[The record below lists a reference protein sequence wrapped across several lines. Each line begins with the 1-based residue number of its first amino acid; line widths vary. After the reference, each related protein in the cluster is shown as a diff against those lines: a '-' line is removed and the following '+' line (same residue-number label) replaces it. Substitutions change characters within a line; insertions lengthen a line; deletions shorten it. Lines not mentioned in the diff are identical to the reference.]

1 MNCALD
7 CGRVG
12 TEPLFEGERLAC
24 AGCMKRAT
32 ELAVIRRDLKKLS
45 REKKQARV
53 TANALSGG
61 RIRSE
66 RPLKLSEGE
75 HE

>member
-7 CGRVG
+7 CGREG
-12 TEPLFEGERLAC
+12 TFHLFDGERRAC
-24 AGCMKRAT
+24 IPCMKRAT
-32 ELAVIRRDLKKLS
+32 ELAVTRRDLKLLS
-45 REKKQARV
+45 KEKKQARK

-61 RIRSE
+61 RIRGE
-66 RPLKLSEGE
+66 RLLKLSEGE